1 MITERVDD
9 IPLIMAS
16 LQKSSLSELLLKHF
30 PDHGNW
36 QGLSGGKVTAVFL
49 SQVLSQNDHRLSP
62 VEQWV
67 SKRLHTLRYL
77 VKDPKLE
84 ARDFNDDRLGALID
98 KYSQDDAWY
107 DFESEYNQGLIQVY
121 NLSTEGQAIRLD
133 PMIVQSHRQAG
144 GDFQLGFSKQKRPD
158 LPQMKV
164 MLAALDPFALPLYS
178 IVVPGNTADDKL
190 YIPAVDRVSKGLSCS
205 GQLFVG
211 DSKMGA
217 RAIRI
222 HIHRKGHHYLMP
234 LSLKQCSKAQIQAYL
249 EQKPA
254 DNAELTIWSEEDKNG
269 QIRIKAKAFEVEQV
283 IEVDN
288 TYCWKERR
296 IMVYS
301 PAYAKKQT
309 TALNDRLAKAQADLD
324 QVFVRKQGRKHPKNH
339 AEANQAV
346 QKILSKH
353 RVQDFIEVR
362 IESHQDAKTSRGYLD
377 GPKKVKTKVN
387 FSLQYSLKSAD
398 IEQHKQL
405 IGWRAYAC
413 NAPIQQLNTLQVVQC
428 YRSQYKIEH
437 KFDELLHRMTA
448 LTPIFLHK
456 QNRIK
461 ALIRLLFLILK
472 TSTLIEFKVREQ
484 LKATQQQLKELYPG
498 NPNRATDRPTVKLL
512 LNAFEYINLVIMTI
526 EGKTIVK
533 MSPLKPIQLK
543 ILELLEIPPEIY
555 NEFNK
560 FFFSYYDLHEM

>member
-9 IPLIMAS
+9 IPLIMAE
-16 LQKSSLSELLLKHF
+16 LQKSSLSELLNKHF

-36 QGLSGGKVTAVFL
+36 QGLSGGQITSVFL
-49 SQVLSQNDHRLSP
+49 SQVLSRNDHRLSP
-62 VEQWV
+62 IEQWA
-67 SKRLHTLRYL
+67 SERLHTLRYL

-84 ARDFNDDRLGALID
+84 AHDFSDDRLGALAD
-98 KYSQDDAWY
+98 KYSKDDTWY
-107 DFESEYNQGLIQVY
+107 DFETEYNQRLIQVY
-121 NLSTEGQAIRLD
+121 NLSTEEQAIRLD
-133 PMIVQSHRQAG
+133 PMIVQSHRPVG
-144 GDFQLGFSKQKRPD
+144 GDFQLGFHKQHRPD

-178 IVVPGNTADDKL
+178 LVVPGNTADDKL
-190 YIPAVDRVSKGLSCS
+190 YIPAIDQLSNGLFNC

-222 HIHRKGHHYLMP
+222 HTHNKGHYYLTP

-249 EQKPA
+249 AQKPA
-254 DNAELTIWSEEDKNG
+254 DDAELTIWSEQDKKG
-269 QIRIKAKAFEVEQV
+269 QTRIKAKAFEVSEI
-283 IEVDN
+283 IEVDD

-301 PAYAKKQT
+301 PAYAKRQT

-324 QVFVRKQGRKHPKNH
+324 NIFIRKQGRKHPKSN
-339 AEANQAV
+339 AEAKQAV

-353 RVQDFIEVR
+353 RVQGFIDVR
-362 IESHQDAKTSRGYLD
+362 IQSHEDTKTSRGYL
-377 GPKKVKTKVN
+377 GEPKKVKTKLS
-387 FSLQYSLKSAD
+387 FSLKSAE

-405 IGWRAYAC
+405 MGWRAYAC
-413 NAPIQQLNTLQVVQC
+413 NAPMQQLDTLQVVQC

-448 LTPIFLHK
+448 LMPIFLHK

-472 TSTLIEFKVREQ
+472 TSTLIEFKVREK

-498 NPNRATDRPTVKLL
+498 NPNRATDRPTTKLL
-512 LNAFEYINLVIMTI
+512 LKAFEYITLVIMPL
-526 EGKTIVK
+526 EDK
-533 MSPLKPIQLK
+533 MIIKMTPLKLIQLK

-555 NEFNK
+555 QGFNK
-560 FFFSYYDLHEM
+560 FFFSYYDLHEI